1 MITMMM
7 IERKKQNKI
16 TGIQLRKNNAVSRP
30 RKNELNS
37 LLIRGLLQKSTTSLK
52 VIVTRGTTHIKY
64 TPKV

>member
-1 MITMMM
+1 MMIMMM
-7 IERKKQNKI
+7 IERKKQKI

-52 VIVTRGTTHIKY
+52 VIVTRGPTHIKY
-64 TPKV
+64 TLKV

>member
-52 VIVTRGTTHIKY
+52 VIVTRGTTYIKY
-64 TPKV
+64 TLKV

>member
-1 MITMMM
+1 MMM

-16 TGIQLRKNNAVSRP
+16 TGIQFRKNNAVSRQ